1 MPFRPSTQPSGQGPQ
16 QAQEHRHVAER
27 IEDGKARGGI
37 GGMMARVSGMAGA
50 GLAFARMYL
59 AKPKSNALPRSIRLQ
74 PAW

>member
-1 MPFRPSTQPSGQGPQ
+1 MEKLRL
-16 QAQEHRHVAER
+16 AAAR

-37 GGMMARVSGMAGA
+37 GGMLARASGMAGA

-59 AKPKSNALPRSIRLQ
+59 AKPKSNALPSSIRLQ